1 MAKEEYV
8 PRKYPRNER
17 LEEMRYD
24 AKRELEYIITSANER
39 TAFTLYI
46 PDGRAFKK
54 VCKGKNPIVVR
65 KKYVEML
72 KDGTLNTIY

>member
-17 LEEMRYD
+17 VEETRFN

-39 TAFTLYI
+39 ATFTLYI

-65 KKYVEML
+65 KKYAEML
-72 KDGTLNTIY
+72 KDGTLNTI